1 MSDNPLTLFFPFLE
15 KLMAHHRILSRKP
28 SPCPLLLATTLLVS
42 LALLPLAAG
51 FLLPSLPSSPAIRQG
66 KVTTYTLLVI
76 WTHASGTCGY
86 SLRIA
91 GALTDTGKSRTG
103 ERSLAPLGRPRYL
116 GVRVKGGT
124 EDDDRELAA
133 EFSRRLED
141 EEESLPRVPIR
152 KSSSPS
158 PGGGVPQKVAQ
169 RSFATMPKTQSY
181 NKEDG

>member
-51 FLLPSLPSSPAIRQG
+51 FLLPSLPSSPAIRQ
-66 KVTTYTLLVI
+66 
-76 WTHASGTCGY
+76 
-86 SLRIA
+86 